1 MHRHFVIKMT
11 EAARRALSL
20 KRKKRGVT
28 RASITKLGYG
38 VQELEDSDILP
49 DTADSARRLTK
60 RLEALSAEFKGHHF
74 DVIEL
79 LDDEDDLEK
88 EQEIYDLQD
97 EEINRLS
104 ICLEK
109 LISSSS
115 TADLGQH
122 KVLLKRLKNTMK
134 GLTNILD
141 NISPFPVDGD
151 VHTLQQYEEHLG
163 ELKKEF
169 SPLKLKTL
177 VSLVYLFLGL
187 RKLRFALHSNFG
199 NSCILVQLLRRLI
212 RKVSSSQSSTCLHST
227 VISSIGRLSGSSLRL
242 QFTSELT

>member
-28 RASITKLGYG
+28 CASITKLGYR
-38 VQELEDSDILP
+38 VQELKDSDILP

-60 RLEALSAEFKGHHF
+60 HLEALSAEFKGHHF

-151 VHTLQQYEEHLG
+151 VHTL
-163 ELKKEF
+163 
-169 SPLKLKTL
+169 
-177 VSLVYLFLGL
+177 
-187 RKLRFALHSNFG
+187 
-199 NSCILVQLLRRLI
+199 
-212 RKVSSSQSSTCLHST
+212 
-227 VISSIGRLSGSSLRL
+227 
-242 QFTSELT
+242 